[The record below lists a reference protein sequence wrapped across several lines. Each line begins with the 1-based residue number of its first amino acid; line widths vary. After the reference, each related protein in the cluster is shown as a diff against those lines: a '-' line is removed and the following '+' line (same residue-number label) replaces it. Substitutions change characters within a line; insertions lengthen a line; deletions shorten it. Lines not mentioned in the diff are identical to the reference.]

1 MAINLQKG
9 QKIDIGLSKITVG
22 LGWDPNEGT
31 GHDFDLDASA
41 IMINSERKL
50 LSDNHFIFYNKGT
63 YFSALTVRIFGP
75 NSRHPHVSLVE
86 QPLFVIAHE
95 ITF

>member
-9 QKIDIGLSKITVG
+9 QRIDIGLTKMTIG

-41 IMINSERKL
+41 S
-50 LSDNHFIFYNKGT
+50 
-63 YFSALTVRIFGP
+63 
-75 NSRHPHVSLVE
+75 
-86 QPLFVIAHE
+86 IAS
-95 ITF
+95 

>member
-9 QKIDIGLSKITVG
+9 QKIDLGLTNITIG

-41 IMINSERKL
+41 FMIDEKRQIPSEP
-50 LSDNHFIFYNKGT
+50 FFVFYGNT
-63 YFSALTVRIFGP
+63 DSPDFALTYR
-75 NSRHPHVSLVE
+75 R
-86 QPLFVIAHE
+86 
-95 ITF
+95 